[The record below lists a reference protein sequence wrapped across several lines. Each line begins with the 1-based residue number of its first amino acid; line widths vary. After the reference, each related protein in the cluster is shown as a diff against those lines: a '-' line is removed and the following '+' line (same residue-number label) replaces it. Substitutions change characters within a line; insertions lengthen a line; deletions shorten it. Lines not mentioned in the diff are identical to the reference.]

1 MRWIALITVFLIEI
15 IVVALAANGVLSG
28 VFKLGENPVFSLLP
42 EAVLPVGAVTTR
54 MYWTFL
60 LLLPV
65 LHVLVKIQMWRNGRS
80 VSFKASQSDTVSLT
94 RKAIIQCIKN
104 ELSAVEAISKHAVSI
119 KQIGSRAIDLH
130 IELKVRPIENIPEL
144 QARIARSVRRSLSEI
159 LGIENI
165 RKIRIDVKAIE
176 ETKDGKGFLGRT
188 IPIGRRLEGPKR
200 AKVDEVTPPPA
211 TETKTDAASG
221 SSRPHTV
228 FNTAPSARADVT
240 PQTVHVP
247 AERDDDP
254 LPSPFGEET
263 ETQADSARY
272 GLREEQPEEIDLGSI
287 EDPVE
292 TIDAKMLVPGA
303 AHEDSADGAD
313 APDSTDGT
321 DAPDGADGAESKD

>member
-1 MRWIALITVFLIEI
+1 MRWIAFVTVFLIEL

-28 VFKLGENPVFSLLP
+28 LFKLGENPVLNLLP
-42 EAVLPVGAVTTR
+42 EAVLPLGPGTTR
-54 MYWTFL
+54 TYWAFL

-65 LHVLVKIQMWRNGRS
+65 LHALVVIQMWKNGRS
-80 VSFKASQSDTVSLT
+80 VSFKTSQSDTVSLT

-104 ELSAVEAISKHAVSI
+104 ELSGVEAISKHAVAI

-176 ETKDGKGFLGRT
+176 ETKEGKGFLGRT

-211 TETKTDAASG
+211 AEAKTATESR
-221 SSRPHTV
+221 SSKPHTV
-228 FNTAPSARADVT
+228 FNTAPSARSDETA
-240 PQTVHVP
+240 QTVHLP
-247 AERDDDP
+247 TEQDDDL
-254 LPSPFGEET
+254 LPSPFGGET
-263 ETQADSARY
+263 ETQADSAGY
-272 GLREEQPEEIDLGSI
+272 GLREERPQEIDLGSV
-287 EDPVE
+287 EDPAE
-292 TIDAKMLVPGA
+292 TIDAEMLVP
-303 AHEDSADGAD
+303 D
-313 APDSTDGT
+313 APE
-321 DAPDGADGAESKD
+321 DGADGAEPKN